1 MKSVSFYSRFVGL
14 KENLSVINVKSRRDF
29 AVSVEGE
36 RSNGSVNQGGKI
48 TSNLYVWL
56 IHTFLLER
64 AIF

>member
-1 MKSVSFYSRFVGL
+1 MKSISFYSRFVGL

-29 AVSVEGE
+29 AMSMEGE

-56 IHTFLLER
+56 IRTFLLEGT
-64 AIF
+64 IF